1 MPQKVAARKKL
12 RAIRW
17 IAVTLSVAC
26 LIATL
31 ALTAFAQNTYV
42 ITDGDQVTVH
52 TSFTADPAKALN
64 EAGVQLDSD
73 DFYTTEAVDGV
84 SEITVQRA
92 ISVTIHYGGQD
103 IQTTSYGETLGAL
116 LERLGIPTTK
126 GYQISAP
133 LNTLTYEGMDVS
145 VSRVVETQ
153 ETYTVDIPYETTYC
167 EDPSLPAGEEKVLV
181 EGVTGQMLCQADVV
195 YQDSSELRRT
205 VLKETVV
212 QMPIDRVVAVGTGAA
227 AEVQEGPVFGD
238 GYIQLPTG
246 EVLTY
251 THTDQYVAT
260 AYTMYDDGCDNITA
274 TGSQVHVGV
283 VAVDPSVVPY
293 GTRMFIVTNDGQYIY
308 GIATAEDCGSGVNGK
323 RLDLFMNTLEEAFA
337 FGRRDCTVY
346 FLGDANWQ

>member
-1 MPQKVAARKKL
+1 MREKMAARKKWH
-12 RAIRW
+12 AIRW
-17 IAVTLSVAC
+17 ISIALSVDC

-52 TSFTADPAKALN
+52 TSFTADPARALH
-64 EAGVQLDSD
+64 EAGVQLDTD
-73 DFYTTEAVDGV
+73 DFYTTEAGDGV

-92 ISVTIHYGGQD
+92 VSVTVCYGD
-103 IQTTSYGETLGAL
+103 EEIKATSYGETLGVL
-116 LERLGIPTTK
+116 LERLGIPTAR

-133 LNTLTYEGMDVS
+133 LNTLTYEGMKVTVS
-145 VSRVVETQ
+145 QFMEAE
-153 ETYTVDIPYETTYC
+153 ETYTVEIPFEVTYC
-167 EDPSLPAGEEKVLV
+167 EDPTLPEGEEKVLT

-195 YQDSSELRRT
+195 YQDSVELYRT
-205 VLKETVV
+205 VKKETVV
-212 QMPIDRVVAVGTGAA
+212 QMPINKIVAVGVGPAE
-227 AEVQEGPVFGD
+227 EVQAGPVIGD
-238 GYIQLPTG
+238 GFIQLPTG

-260 AYTMYDDGCDNITA
+260 AYTMYDDGCDAITA

-323 RLDLFMNTLEEAFA
+323 RLDLFMNTLDEALT

-346 FLGDANWQ
+346 FLGDANWR